1 MLTLSLDYILMKD
14 WKAKKIFM
22 WRKKEANFWKQCS
35 CESFPSSK
43 KLNIVSFK
51 IKNNDTI
58 PKVNEKDESMKI
70 FTDNSYDLES
80 TTKMIAAADYYDFW
94 GFRLYFSSVWK

>member
-1 MLTLSLDYILMKD
+1 ME
-14 WKAKKIFM
+14 
-22 WRKKEANFWKQCS
+22 KKEKSTLKVLVWVFRQ
-35 CESFPSSK
+35 E

-51 IKNNDTI
+51 MKNDNITI

-80 TTKMIAAADYYDFW
+80 TTEIIAAADYIL
-94 GFRLYFSSVWK
+94 RLLRI

>member
-1 MLTLSLDYILMKD
+1 M
-14 WKAKKIFM
+14 
-22 WRKKEANFWKQCS
+22 
-35 CESFPSSK
+35 SFRHE

-51 IKNNDTI
+51 MKNDNITI

-80 TTKMIAAADYYDFW
+80 TTEIIAAADYIL
-94 GFRLYFSSVWK
+94 RLLRI

>member
-1 MLTLSLDYILMKD
+1 M
-14 WKAKKIFM
+14 
-22 WRKKEANFWKQCS
+22 
-35 CESFPSSK
+35 SFRQE

-51 IKNNDTI
+51 MKNDNITI

-80 TTKMIAAADYYDFW
+80 TTEIIAAADYIL
-94 GFRLYFSSVWK
+94 RLLRI